1 MVAFGELAVIFCVG
15 VVDTIFHGE
24 WRLSLNHGELYRDP
38 YFTGHYLIGLSLIVD
53 EQYALT
59 RC

>member
-15 VVDTIFHGE
+15 VVDTIP
-24 WRLSLNHGELYRDP
+24 WRMEAVFDGELYRDP
-38 YFTGHYLIGLSLIVD
+38 YFTGHYLSLIVD
-53 EQYALT
+53 EQHALT

>member
-15 VVDTIFHGE
+15 VVDTIP
-24 WRLSLNHGELYRDP
+24 WRMEAVFYGELYRDP

-53 EQYALT
+53 EQHALT